1 MNPVFS
7 LDKKEFYLQW
17 GILALGLIL
26 FIGTAAHAA
35 EISIA
40 MAKDRWPNDQR
51 IEFSLSTSGGG
62 EAESPDLV
70 LPDHVVCTLESG
82 RHTHTV
88 IARRIE
94 AAEGAETMASA
105 GRNQALYAFDP
116 PTNTRG
122 TVRLRIAEVRV
133 PVILFDIDPSQSGS
147 SMEDSYPTLDS
158 LFTLYQPYIGNIGAY
173 KPMYFLFGTDLS
185 KSKFQISFNYSF
197 FNPESD
203 VAERHPWVKG
213 FHFGYTQTSF
223 WDLGSSSAPFEDN
236 GYKPE
241 LFWVSKNFVSAGS
254 LVKGLFL
261 QSGFQH
267 ESNGQGGDDSRST
280 NFLYLQPLFIFFSDA
295 NHYGLQVA
303 PKLWAYVNNDNDTNP
318 DLDKYRGYFDLELK
332 IGKMD
337 SLVLG
342 SSFRWAAEG
351 ASIQLDL
358 TYPLGR
364 FLFNTLDIYLHAQY
378 VNALAESLID
388 YKDRSHAFRLGF
400 SVVR

>member
-1 MNPVFS
+1 VNTVFS
-7 LDKKEFYLQW
+7 LDKKEFYLQL

-26 FIGTAAHAA
+26 IIDTAAHAA

-40 MAKDRWPNDQR
+40 MAKDRWPGDQR

-82 RHTHTV
+82 RRTHTV

-94 AAEGAETMASA
+94 AAEGAETMAIA

-116 PTNTRG
+116 PTNARG

-133 PVILFDIDPSQSGS
+133 PVILFDIDPPQSGS

-203 VAERHPWVKG
+203 VAERYPWVKG

-241 LFWVSKNFVSAGS
+241 LFWVSKNFVPAGS